1 MKRSPRPDRP
11 RRWGRL
17 RRLSLLSLLATLP
30 ALCMVMFT
38 SSTASAHGA
47 MMEPGSRTFFCWQ
60 DGRTPQGNIDP
71 QNPACDAA
79 VAQSG
84 DNSLYNWFSVL
95 RSDGA
100 GRTVGFIP
108 DGQLCS
114 GGNPGYSGF
123 DLARDDWPV
132 THLTAG
138 AQLDFSYNAWAAHP
152 GWFHLY
158 ITKDGYDPTQPLAW
172 DDLESEPFATIDHP
186 SVDGQVGTID
196 GQYKWNTQLPAGKT
210 GKHIIYSV
218 WERSDSNETFY
229 GCSDVVFD
237 GGNGEVTGVG
247 DQGGDDGGGDDG
259 GGDDGGGD
267 DGEPTPVPDGQC
279 TVSQRTAGSWNT
291 GYQAEVTVKNSG
303 TTPIQGWMVH
313 ATLSAGQSVNN
324 AWNAQ
329 LGGSGTA
336 VTFDNA
342 DWNGSLAPG
351 ASTSFGYVV
360 NGGTAPTAPELSCM
374 VVRN

>member
-1 MKRSPRPDRP
+1 
-11 RRWGRL
+11 
-17 RRLSLLSLLATLP
+17 
-30 ALCMVMFT
+30 
-38 SSTASAHGA
+38 
-47 MMEPGSRTFFCWQ
+47 
-60 DGRTPQGNIDP
+60 
-71 QNPACDAA
+71 
-79 VAQSG
+79 
-84 DNSLYNWFSVL
+84 
-95 RSDGA
+95 
-100 GRTVGFIP
+100 
-108 DGQLCS
+108 
-114 GGNPGYSGF
+114 
-123 DLARDDWPV
+123 
-132 THLTAG
+132 
-138 AQLDFSYNAWAAHP
+138 FSYNAWAAHP